1 MRTDERDARV
11 TRLVNAGVAAL
22 LVVAFLGHALFASA
36 AGADAA
42 SRAPYPLLYCLLAL
56 AAVHIGLS
64 VATTLLMWNDSVR
77 PPSEKKKRHQVLKW
91 VTGAVVLAVLCVHVA
106 HPAVVPAVTWAAS
119 AVLLAAFVWHGWTGM
134 KSLARDLRVPGKAKV
149 PLRIAL
155 VALALIAFL
164 VMVVARL

>member
-91 VTGAVVLAVLCVHVA
+91 MTGAVVLAVLCVHVV
-106 HPAVVPAVTWAAS
+106 HPAVVPAVTWAVS

>member
-1 MRTDERDARV
+1 MKTDERLAHV

-36 AGADAA
+36 AGVDAA

-56 AAVHIGLS
+56 VAVHIALS
-64 VATTLLMWNDSVR
+64 VATTVLMWNNTVR

-91 VTGAVVLAVLCVHVA
+91 VTGAVMLAVLCVHVV
-106 HPAVVPAVTWAAS
+106 HPAVVPVITWTAS

-134 KSLARDLRVPGKAKV
+134 KSLARDLHVPGKAKV

-155 VALALIAFL
+155 VALALVAFFVMIA
-164 VMVVARL
+164 ARL

>member
-1 MRTDERDARV
+1 MNMKKITMAILLLIAGGVAVSAQDASPLYKDPSATVEARV
-11 TRLVNAGVAAL
+11 ADLLTRMTLEEKAAQM
-22 LVVAFLGHALFASA
+22 H
-36 AGADAA
+36 
-42 SRAPYPLLYCLLAL
+42 
-56 AAVHIGLS
+56 
-64 VATTLLMWNDSVR
+64 
-77 PPSEKKKRHQVLKW
+77 SEKKKRHQVLKW
-91 VTGAVVLAVLCVHVA
+91 VTGAVVLAVLCVHVV

-119 AVLLAAFVWHGWTGM
+119 AVLLVAFVWHGWTGM

>member
-1 MRTDERDARV
+1 MKTDERLARV

-22 LVVAFLGHALFASA
+22 LVVAFLGHALFVSA
-36 AGADAA
+36 AGVDAA

-56 AAVHIGLS
+56 VAVHIALS
-64 VATTLLMWNDSVR
+64 VATTVLMWNDTVR

-91 VTGAVVLAVLCVHVA
+91 VTGTVVLAVLCVHVV
-106 HPAVVPAVTWAAS
+106 HPAAAPVVTWTAS

-155 VALALIAFL
+155 VALALIAFF
-164 VMVVARL
+164 VMIAARL

>member
-1 MRTDERDARV
+1 MKTDERLAHV

-22 LVVAFLGHALFASA
+22 LVAAFLGHALFASA
-36 AGADAA
+36 AGVDAA

-56 AAVHIGLS
+56 VAVHIALS
-64 VATTLLMWNDSVR
+64 VATTVLMWNDTVR

-91 VTGAVVLAVLCVHVA
+91 VTGAALLAVLCVHVA
-106 HPAVVPAVTWAAS
+106 HPAVVPALTWTAS
-119 AVLLAAFVWHGWTGM
+119 AALLAAFVWHGWTGM

>member
-1 MRTDERDARV
+1 MKTDERLAHV

-22 LVVAFLGHALFASA
+22 LVAAFLGHALFASA

-64 VATTLLMWNDSVR
+64 VATTLLMWNDSMR

-91 VTGAVVLAVLCVHVA
+91 VTGAVVLAVLCVHVV
-106 HPAVVPAVTWAAS
+106 HPAVVPAVTWTAS

-164 VMVVARL
+164 VMVAARL

>member
-36 AGADAA
+36 AGADAV

-56 AAVHIGLS
+56 VAVHIGLS

-91 VTGAVVLAVLCVHVA
+91 VTGTVVLAVLCVHVV
-106 HPAVVPAVTWAAS
+106 HPAVVPAVTWAVS

>member
-1 MRTDERDARV
+1 MKTDERLAHV

-22 LVVAFLGHALFASA
+22 LVAAFLGHALFASA
-36 AGADAA
+36 AGVDAA

-56 AAVHIGLS
+56 VAVHIALS
-64 VATTLLMWNDSVR
+64 VATTVLMWNDTVR

-91 VTGAVVLAVLCVHVA
+91 VTGAALLAVLCVHVA

>member
-1 MRTDERDARV
+1 MKTDERLAHV

-36 AGADAA
+36 AGVDAA

-56 AAVHIGLS
+56 VAVHIALS
-64 VATTLLMWNDSVR
+64 VATTVLMWNDSVR

-134 KSLARDLRVPGKAKV
+134 KSLARDLRVSGKAKV

>member
-1 MRTDERDARV
+1 
-11 TRLVNAGVAAL
+11 
-22 LVVAFLGHALFASA
+22 
-36 AGADAA
+36 
-42 SRAPYPLLYCLLAL
+42 
-56 AAVHIGLS
+56 
-64 VATTLLMWNDSVR
+64 MWNDSVR

-91 VTGAVVLAVLCVHVA
+91 ATGAVVLAVLCVHVV

-164 VMVVARL
+164 AMVAARL